1 VTAAMT
7 IKRQRST
14 LRHLPRDRGFTM
26 AEVLVVV
33 AIVAILASI
42 AYPSYTDQIRK
53 SRRSDA
59 KNALMDAANRLEQ
72 YILDRGTYTTTMT
85 NLGFAADPAISE
97 DGFYSFDAVA
107 GDCGAIQSCFTLT
120 ATARGVQLQDLDCRR
135 FIFQSTGA
143 RSAAKSNDAA
153 NAECW

>member
-1 VTAAMT
+1 VTMAMP

-14 LRHLPRDRGFTM
+14 LRHWPRNRGFTM

-72 YILDRGTYTTTMT
+72 FILDRGTYTITMT
-85 NLGFAADPAISE
+85 NLGYAADPAISE

-107 GDCGAIQSCFTLT
+107 GACGAIQSCFTLT
-120 ATARGVQLQDLDCRR
+120 ATARGVQTQDLDCKF

-143 RSAAKSNDAA
+143 RSATTSGGAV